1 MTDVLTLYPHVI
13 QGDDGARVPAEW
25 GQLRV
30 PEVRGKAGSRAIE
43 IAFLRLKTA
52 NTRPKAP
59 VVYLAGGP
67 GSSGIAG
74 GIRRLSRFRRW
85 AEARD
90 VILLDQRAVNH
101 SRPEL
106 THPFGY
112 DLALAEPGSRAA
124 FVEASREIA
133 RKALAFWGERGIDPA
148 GYTTAE
154 SADDVDAVRR
164 ALGYGTISPVGYS
177 YGSHLCFSVIR
188 RHGVVLDRAIAGGSE
203 GPDHTNKLPGNVD
216 RALAELGRTLASDP
230 SWSAVMPDLVAV
242 LADLLAGLRREPK
255 RVAVKDRRSGNEVT
269 VTVGDWDL
277 QMAVADTLGATPQ
290 LKALPGRLLAMS
302 KGEWRWLGEGAL
314 ARRRRPGANL
324 MSVIMDVASGTSPA
338 RLERIRREAATA
350 LLGDAINLPFPDIG
364 DGLDLPDAGE
374 AFRGPLA
381 SDLPTLMFAGTLD
394 GRTPISNADELLPGF
409 PNGRKFLIG
418 NASHDTGWWSGEASD
433 VEDQMTLFLDGGE
446 PTVQRIDIPFA
457 FDPPPA

>member
-1 MTDVLTLYPHVI
+1 MTGALTLFPHVI
-13 QGDDGARVPAEW
+13 QGEDGSRVPAEW
-25 GQLRV
+25 GRLRV
-30 PEVRGKAGSRAIE
+30 PEVRGKAASREIE
-43 IAFLRLKTA
+43 IAFIRLRTA
-52 NTRPKAP
+52 SAKPKAP

-85 AEARD
+85 AEDRD
-90 VILLDQRAVNH
+90 VILVDQRAVNH
-101 SRPEL
+101 SRPDL
-106 THPFGY
+106 THPFDY
-112 DLALAEPGSRAA
+112 DLPLDEPGSRASFIA
-124 FVEASREIA
+124 ASREIA
-133 RKALAFWGERGIDPA
+133 RKALAFWGERGVDPA

-154 SADDVDAVRR
+154 SADDVESIRG
-164 ALGYGTISPVGYS
+164 ALGYGKISPVGYS

-188 RHGVVLDRAIAGGSE
+188 RHGPVLDRAIAGGSE

-216 RALAELGRTLASDP
+216 RALAELDRTLAADP
-230 SWSAVMPDLVAV
+230 GWSAVMPSLVV
-242 LADLLAGLRREPK
+242 VLTNLLADLRRAPK
-255 RVAVKDRRSGNEVT
+255 RVAVRDRRSGGDVT

-302 KGEWRWLGEGAL
+302 RGDWRWLGESAL

-338 RLERIRREAATA
+338 RLERIRREAATS
-350 LLGDAINLPFPDIG
+350 LLGDAINLPFPDVG
-364 DGLDLPDAGE
+364 DGLGLPDAGE

-381 SDLPTLMFAGTLD
+381 SDVPTLMFAGTLD
-394 GRTPISNADELLPGF
+394 GRTPIANADELLAGF
-409 PNGRKFLIG
+409 PNGMRFIIG
-418 NASHDTGWWSGEASD
+418 NASHDTGWWSGEASA
-433 VEDQMTLFLDGGE
+433 VEDEMTRFLDGGE